1 MQNRI
6 SQNTIDWLSLLNNK
20 AQVLSQRTIFREHP
34 MGGDSQEL
42 GDYFFESV
50 LRVPA
55 NCLGFQTFSVGQLK
69 VVQQPLK
76 LDYP

>member
-6 SQNTIDWLSLLNNK
+6 LQNAVDWLPLLKNK
-20 AQVLSQRTIFREHP
+20 AQVLFHRTIFREYP
-34 MGGDSQEL
+34 MGGDSHEL

-55 NCLGFQTFSVGQLK
+55 NCLGFQTLGVGQLK

>member
-1 MQNRI
+1 
-6 SQNTIDWLSLLNNK
+6 
-20 AQVLSQRTIFREHP
+20 
-34 MGGDSQEL
+34 MGGDSHEL
-42 GDYFFESV
+42 EDYFFESG

-55 NCLGFQTFSVGQLK
+55 NCLGFQTLSVGQLK

>member
-1 MQNRI
+1 
-6 SQNTIDWLSLLNNK
+6 
-20 AQVLSQRTIFREHP
+20 

-55 NCLGFQTFSVGQLK
+55 NCLGFQTLSVGQLK

-76 LDYP
+76 LDYPQASCYLRSELSILCFGRS

>member
-1 MQNRI
+1 
-6 SQNTIDWLSLLNNK
+6 
-20 AQVLSQRTIFREHP
+20 